1 MFPRQ
6 YVQVYSRLF
15 QYFKVKEAK
24 YDFLYVIFDI
34 FEEKLRMALANDWKK
49 ISRLSMY
56 GCFLWM
62 VVCSFFLPLY
72 VMSLALAHFVPGIL
86 GEGGRGPE

>member
-62 VVCSFFLPLY
+62 VVCSFFFT
-72 VMSLALAHFVPGIL
+72 FVCHVSCSCSFCSRNTW
-86 GEGGRGPE
+86 GRGKGS